1 VKRATSHLCA
11 EAAISNLALPVP
23 HRVVSSHAA
32 DIAADTL
39 EPNTASVLSGVP
51 DAGDWGAEGD
61 YVPLTAAA
69 SSVGPAADIGMELYT
84 LQAALAPLAG
94 GKGAKKPVGA
104 QQSFVLSNVFAGCPL
119 EVLCA
124 ASWRC
129 RPQGGAEC
137 LYIIV
142 GASTGLYILETH
154 GVTRELVQVSKRV
167 CSWLYVMDE
176 EGMMI
181 SVSGQ
186 GLVCVHDLNSLLV
199 GPSEQIKFKTTK
211 LIEDARGGRCAVT
224 RTPDTSFVFLCAAMT
239 NCLILM
245 QWYVAA
251 STPYTCDLSFLPLC
265 AILSAALPFALLG

>member
-1 VKRATSHLCA
+1 
-11 EAAISNLALPVP
+11 
-23 HRVVSSHAA
+23 
-32 DIAADTL
+32 
-39 EPNTASVLSGVP
+39 
-51 DAGDWGAEGD
+51 
-61 YVPLTAAA
+61 
-69 SSVGPAADIGMELYT
+69 MELYS
-84 LQAALAPLAG
+84 QSSMVAAA
-94 GKGAKKPVGA
+94 GKGAKKPQP

-154 GVTRELVQVSKRV
+154 GDKRELVQVSKRV

-199 GPSEQIKFKTTK
+199 GPSEHIKFKTTK

-224 RTPDTSFVFLCAAMT
+224 RTPDTGFVFLCAAMT
-239 NCLILM
+239 HCLILM
-245 QWYVAA
+245 QW
-251 STPYTCDLSFLPLC
+251 
-265 AILSAALPFALLG
+265 

>member
-1 VKRATSHLCA
+1 
-11 EAAISNLALPVP
+11 
-23 HRVVSSHAA
+23 
-32 DIAADTL
+32 
-39 EPNTASVLSGVP
+39 
-51 DAGDWGAEGD
+51 
-61 YVPLTAAA
+61 
-69 SSVGPAADIGMELYT
+69 MELYT

-251 STPYTCDLSFLPLC
+251 STPCTCDLSFLPLC